1 MWVYCMLQKCYAV
14 QWWAYQKHCTR
25 NKEQQKPMYL
35 RCRNKSIQNHQL
47 KESFIYF
54 EKFTIRWK
62 DWWKTQWH
70 FIFLKVDLV
79 FFTFYFMCIEQRSLA
94 WFPIH
99 KETNCIHATLSDCF
113 QFWSDKRPQ
122 DKYKHTHTHT
132 HTVGGKQTKTE
143 TRKPK
148 VL

>member
-1 MWVYCMLQKCYAV
+1 MWVYCMLQICYAV

-25 NKEQQKPMYL
+25 NKEQKHMYDVGMNL
-35 RCRNKSIQNHQL
+35 FKIISWKSHLSTLKIQLSDEN
-47 KESFIYF
+47 
-54 EKFTIRWK
+54 
-62 DWWKTQWH
+62 DWRKTQWH

-79 FFTFYFMCIEQRSLA
+79 FSTIYFMCIEQRSLA

-122 DKYKHTHTHT
+122 DKYKHTHTYT
-132 HTVGGKQTKTE
+132 WLKTKQNKTE